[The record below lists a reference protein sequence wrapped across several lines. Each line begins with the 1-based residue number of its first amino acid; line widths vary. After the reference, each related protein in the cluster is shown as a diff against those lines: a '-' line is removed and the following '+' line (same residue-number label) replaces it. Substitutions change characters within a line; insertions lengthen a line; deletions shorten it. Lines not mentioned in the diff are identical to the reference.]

1 MTLVDNRKAAM
12 VLELIIQLAEEP
24 AEGVAI
30 LVATYIMLCDT
41 FRMDKPP
48 RQQIADEISE
58 MVAGAEF
65 GGALQ

>member
-1 MTLVDNRKAAM
+1 MTLVDNRKVAM

-24 AEGVAI
+24 TESVAI

-41 FRMDKPP
+41 FRIDKPP

-58 MVAGAEF
+58 MVASAEF
-65 GGALQ
+65 GGPQ

>member
-12 VLELIIQLAEEP
+12 VLELIIQLTEEP

>member
-24 AEGVAI
+24 TEGVAI

-58 MVAGAEF
+58 MVASAEF
-65 GGALQ
+65 GGSLQ

>member
-1 MTLVDNRKAAM
+1 MTLVDNHKAAM

-24 AEGVAI
+24 SEGVAV

-48 RQQIADEISE
+48 RQQIADEISQ

>member
-24 AEGVAI
+24 AEGVAV